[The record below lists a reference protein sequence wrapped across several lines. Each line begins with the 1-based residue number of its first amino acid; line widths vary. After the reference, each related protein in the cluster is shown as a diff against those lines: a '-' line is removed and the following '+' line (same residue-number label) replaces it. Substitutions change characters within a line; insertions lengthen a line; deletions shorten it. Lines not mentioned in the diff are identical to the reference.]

1 METSWAIMMETV
13 MDLNLEIM
21 REIVMDLVMDLMK
34 LKVTNSET
42 MMEIH

>member
-1 METSWAIMMETV
+1 METSWAIMMETM